1 MINPLDYAINLEIK
15 RYGVVGSIDNVSATF
30 LIKQCNDGSENSYDL
45 NTLISKIPFKQ
56 GSIITAQNNTYLV
69 LDIEEQFNGSYYK
82 GTIRKCESFK
92 TALDNNYVTRHDVIG
107 FVDKDKSE
115 IVTTDYFLE
124 ENTYI
129 NVTIPL
135 NKYKYED
142 TYILYKGFGYMITN
156 TDNTKEGLRIIT
168 AKKTGS
174 PYSNVNS
181 IALSVTSGSGHIGDT
196 IQLNPVCKE
205 NGVVVVNPSVTYISS
220 DETIA
225 KVDTNGLITCVAIGD
240 VKITCKFGDSTAN
253 YSMSV
258 LQNDVYS
265 IECDTNSIVLEKDKT
280 TQLNPIVKLN
290 GTVIENPILTYQ
302 VGDTSIV
309 TCNNGLINGM
319 GVGSTTIIIN
329 YEDKAQCTVNVT
341 IKEAQITYTIN
352 GVNSFNQLDDEVFT
366 ISPLRACTFYIEDFD
381 SENIAYI
388 ISDDGNGT
396 CTIHGKENISD
407 NWFTLQA
414 KDSNGSVLASK
425 QITILAQTSTYTL
438 DLDTTSLSLDLDG
451 TFTHQVIPV
460 CKRNGVKVENPVL
473 TYVSNNTSIATVDSN
488 GLVTGLAKGSASIQ
502 VTYRTLTKTINVNV
516 VDQKSIQLAFHLEAS
531 SSYTSFTKG
540 QTIQF
545 KLYKDSG
552 ELYPN
557 NGDKFT
563 AQLITNSSYTSY
575 FGTPTISYTDS
586 ILISVPVLKSTDGV
600 LPFNFTITNGTTGYI
615 SNQVFFTRLTTSTFS
630 IPFKVDGTVVT
641 NPIINL
647 NVGESKTVQ
656 IYGGIL
662 PYVNSWIKE
671 SDNIVSVDN
680 SKLSSTV
687 RDSTITALKAGTAI
701 IYCQCNANIDYLT
714 INVV

>member
-15 RYGVVGSIDNVSATF
+15 RNGVVGAIDNVSATI

-45 NTLISKIPFKQ
+45 NTLIAKIPFKQ
-56 GSIITAQNNTYLV
+56 GSIITVKNDRYLV
-69 LDIEEQFNGSYYK
+69 LDIEEQFNGIYYK

-129 NVTIPL
+129 NLTIPL
-135 NKYKYED
+135 TQYKYED
-142 TYILYKGFGYMITN
+142 TYILYKGFGYIITN

-181 IALSVTSGSGHIGDT
+181 ITLSATSGSSHIGDT
-196 IQLNPVCKE
+196 VQLNPVCKE
-205 NGVVVVNPSVTYISS
+205 NGIVVVNPSVTYISS
-220 DETIA
+220 DETVA
-225 KVDTNGLITCVAIGD
+225 KVDTNGLITCIAIGN
-240 VKITCKFGDSTAN
+240 VSIACKFGDSTAS
-253 YSMSV
+253 YSLSV

-265 IECDTNSIVLEKDKT
+265 IECDTNSILLEKDKT

-290 GTVIENPILTYQ
+290 GTVIENPILTYN
-302 VGDTSIV
+302 VGDTSIA
-309 TCNNGLINGM
+309 TCNNGLINGV

-329 YEDKAQCTVNVT
+329 YEDKAQYTVNVT

-352 GVNSFNQLDDEVFT
+352 GVNSFNQLDEEIFT
-366 ISPLRACTFYIEDFD
+366 INPLRACTFYIEDFD
-381 SENIAYI
+381 SQYIANI
-388 ISDDGNGT
+388 ISDNGNGS
-396 CTIHGKENISD
+396 CTVYGKSNTTD
-407 NWFTLQA
+407 NYFTLYA
-414 KDSNGSVLASK
+414 KDSSGKVLASK

-451 TFTHQVIPV
+451 TFTHQMIPV

-473 TYVSNNTSIATVDSN
+473 TYVSNNATVATVDSN
-488 GLVTGLAKGSASIQ
+488 GLVRGVGVGSTSIK
-502 VTYRTLTKTINVNV
+502 VTYRTITKTIIINVT
-516 VDQKSIQLAFHLEAS
+516 KKIPFHLEAS
-531 SSYTSFTKG
+531 SPYTSFVKG

-552 ELYPN
+552 GLYPN
-557 NGDKFT
+557 NGEKYSVE
-563 AQLITNSSYTSY
+563 LIENPSYIGY
-575 FGTPTISYTDS
+575 CGTPTISYAYTDS
-586 ILISVPVLKSTDGV
+586 ILVSVPVINSTDGIV
-600 LPFNFTITNGTTGYI
+600 VFNLKITNNTTGYI
-615 SNQVFFTRLTTSTFS
+615 SNQVFFTSCIARNLS

-641 NPIINL
+641 NPTINL
-647 NVGESKTVQ
+647 NVGQAKTVQ
-656 IYGGIL
+656 IYGGML

-671 SDNIVSVDN
+671 SDNIVSLDN
-680 SKLSSTV
+680 SKLSETV
-687 RDSTITALKAGTAI
+687 RDATITALKAGTSVV
-701 IYCQCNANIDYLT
+701 YYQCNANIGYLT

>member
-15 RYGVVGSIDNVSATF
+15 RNGVVGAIDNVSATF

-56 GSIITAQNNTYLV
+56 GSIINFKNNSYLV
-69 LDIEEQFNGSYYK
+69 LDIEQFNGIYYK
-82 GTIRKCESFK
+82 GIIRKCESLK

-135 NKYKYED
+135 TQYEYED
-142 TYILYKGFGYMITN
+142 TYIMYKGFGYMITN

-181 IALSVTSGSGHIGDT
+181 ITLSATSGSNHIGDT
-196 IQLNPVCKE
+196 VQLIPVCKE
-205 NGVVVVNPSVTYISS
+205 KGVIVQNPSVTYISS

-225 KVDTNGLITCVAIGD
+225 KVDNNGLINCIAIGS

-253 YSMSV
+253 YSLSV
-258 LQNDVYS
+258 VQNDVYS

-290 GTVIENPILTYQ
+290 GTVIESPILTYN

-309 TCNNGLINGM
+309 TCNNGLINGV

-366 ISPLRACTFYIEDFD
+366 ISPLTNCNFYIGDFE
-381 SENIAYI
+381 SQNIANI
-388 ISDDGNGT
+388 ISDNGNGS
-396 CTIHGKENISD
+396 CTVYGHSNLS
-407 NWFTLQA
+407 NNYFTLYA
-414 KDSNGSVLASK
+414 KDSSGKVLASK
-425 QITILAQTSTYTL
+425 EITILAQTSTYTL

-451 TFTHQVIPV
+451 TFTHQIIPV
-460 CKRNGVKVENPVL
+460 CKKNGVKIENPVL
-473 TYVSNNTSIATVDSN
+473 TYVSNSTSIANVNSS
-488 GLVTGLAKGSASIQ
+488 GLVTGIAKGSTSIK
-502 VTYRTLTKTINVNV
+502 VTYRTLSKTININV
-516 VDQKSIQLAFHLEAS
+516 INQQSIQVAFHLEAS
-531 SSYTSFTKG
+531 STYTSFTKG

-586 ILISVPVLKSTDGV
+586 ILISVPVLNSTDRV
-600 LPFNFTITNGTTGYI
+600 LPFNLKITNGTTGYI

-647 NVGESKTVQ
+647 NVGEAKTVQ

-662 PYVNSWIKE
+662 PYINSWIKE

-687 RDSTITALKAGTAI
+687 RDTTITALKAGTAI
-701 IYCQCNANIDYLT
+701 IYYQCNANIGYLT